1 MIRAASAST
10 AQSAATCSRR
20 MSENEKWPIILIIVR
35 KRLHSC
41 FPEHA
46 ANLYLLAK
54 STRMRPYASYCEL
67 QPSVLKREETEI
79 HWIRLTRLII
89 KEIRKES
96 LFLSRRVCFKK
107 YDKKLIP
114 TVVGGIQRRTA
125 WGTPASQIWK
135 WDAVSY
141 NMTETSKWCFGEK
154 MIAAIQLA
162 DCAGPTYWHVVD
174 GFLYFIRTQLINE
187 TRIIMFQYIF
197 NPQIPV
203 KDCCCKSNGGRYC
216 IPLGM

>member
-114 TVVGGIQRRTA
+114 TVMEASRGELREERRLLRYGNEMPFPT
-125 WGTPASQIWK
+125 IWLRLQNDVSERK
-135 WDAVSY
+135 WLRQS
-141 NMTETSKWCFGEK
+141 S
-154 MIAAIQLA
+154 
-162 DCAGPTYWHVVD
+162 
-174 GFLYFIRTQLINE
+174 
-187 TRIIMFQYIF
+187 
-197 NPQIPV
+197 
-203 KDCCCKSNGGRYC
+203 
-216 IPLGM
+216 